1 MMMKKLRNLFW
12 ISMSMVMNI
21 SQGEVLGNPCFEGQ
35 SLNCLGTKQTPEVS
49 LNCTYTY
56 TYHNIYI
63 HIYHIFILIT
73 PFCDNCFK
81 CKSKENTLILSSIKG
96 TFRNQTK
103 RKFKYSVMPMIHKY
117 TVIMMIQIQNHSVC
131 DEVER
136 AEYRLKLKMGEMSRS
151 ERRPADWTEAWT
163 NSFTRGLNHHHH
175 HHQMKIIKLS
185 SSSPSRVTS
194 ATVWQ
199 LLEEVGRL

>member
-1 MMMKKLRNLFW
+1 M
-12 ISMSMVMNI
+12 II
-21 SQGEVLGNPCFEGQ
+21 
-35 SLNCLGTKQTPEVS
+35 
-49 LNCTYTY
+49 
-56 TYHNIYI
+56 
-63 HIYHIFILIT
+63 IFR
-73 PFCDNCFK
+73 F
-81 CKSKENTLILSSIKG
+81 KSKENTLILSSLRV
-96 TFRNQTK
+96 TLRNQTK
-103 RKFKYSVMPMIHKY
+103 RMFKHTVMLMIHKY

-131 DEVER
+131 AEVER
-136 AEYRLKLKMGEMSRS
+136 AEYRLKLKTGEMSRS

-175 HHQMKIIKLS
+175 HHRMTGKIIKLS